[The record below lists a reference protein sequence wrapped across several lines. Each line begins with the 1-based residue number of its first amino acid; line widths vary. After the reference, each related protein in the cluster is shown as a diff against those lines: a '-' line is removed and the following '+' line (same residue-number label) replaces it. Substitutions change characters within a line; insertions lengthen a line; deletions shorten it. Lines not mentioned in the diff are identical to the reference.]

1 MWLASRFGRFIP
13 GGNLGN
19 VAGWVPGQIGTK
31 LKTFRIP
38 TIAGTQLRIEEVEII
53 YLRRAGVVDSLQD

>member
-38 TIAGTQLRIEEVEII
+38 TIAGTQLRIE
-53 YLRRAGVVDSLQD
+53 